1 MATQVIEILSDSLD
15 ERIKSNVETV
25 TFYDPIF
32 GRKMEI
38 ELGEANRKHLENHL
52 ERLTKYID
60 AAREVVEATP
70 AKPASKNDLTA
81 VREWARA
88 NGYTVGDRGR
98 IKAEI
103 LEAYDAA
110 QMASAEVSVVESIVE
125 PAESEA
131 EASVALDGDTQV
143 IDQEATESVPDAEVG
158 GYVNNLTGEAIS
170 EADFL
175 ALMEKA
181 SNENGEVTLDKLAEV
196 AHQA

>member
-1 MATQVIEILSDSLD
+1 MATVTEYILSDSLD

-25 TFYDPIF
+25 TFFHPVF
-32 GRKMEI
+32 GTKLEI
-38 ELGEANRKHLENHL
+38 ELGEANQKHFANHL
-52 ERLTKYID
+52 EKLQKYID
-60 AAREVVEATP
+60 AAREVVEDVP
-70 AKPASKNDLTA
+70 VKPSVSKNDLTA

-88 NGYTVGDRGR
+88 NGFTVGDRGR

-110 QMASAEVSVVESIVE
+110 QLPTAAEPVDRPE
-125 PAESEA
+125 
-131 EASVALDGDTQV
+131 G
-143 IDQEATESVPDAEVG
+143 ESVTDGIVDADDLVQVEFPDAEVAG
-158 GYVNNLTGEAIS
+158 HVDNSTSEPIS

-181 SNENGEVTLDKLAEV
+181 SEDGEVTLDKLAEV